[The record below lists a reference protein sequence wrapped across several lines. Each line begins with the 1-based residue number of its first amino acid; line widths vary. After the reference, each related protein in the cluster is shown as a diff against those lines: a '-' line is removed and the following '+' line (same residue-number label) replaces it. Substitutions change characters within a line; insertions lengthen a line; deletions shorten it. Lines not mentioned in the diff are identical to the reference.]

1 MTGNQLLDE
10 ATPGMGHNQPPL
22 RERLAEASAP
32 LAARL
37 KELTDIAASAVII
50 DDPSC
55 AKVVDLLGLFRA
67 HLKIVEAEHAAE
79 SKPYDDAVATIAGVY
94 DPIRRSLAV
103 VIGANAR
110 EGLRGMITAY
120 EAKRQ
125 AAAEAERRRLAEE
138 QRIRDAEAAAARRK
152 LEEKREAGSA
162 GVADELA
169 VLRAEDEAARLGQR
183 AEAIRPVPIRG
194 NLGNVG
200 VTRQPVVEVTDLRIL
215 CGWLLKSPIRP
226 SLEEACLQII
236 RRYVRHNIGVSQ
248 IEARGVDI
256 PGIEVKIERVAAV
269 R

>member
-22 RERLAEASAP
+22 GERLADQTRP
-32 LAARL
+32 LFERL
-37 KELTDIAASAVII
+37 GELSLAINSAVII
-50 DDPSC
+50 DDASC
-55 AKVVDLLGLFRA
+55 AKTVDLLGLCRA
-67 HLKIVEAEHAAE
+67 HLKTVTTEHEAEAL
-79 SKPYDDAVATIAGVY
+79 PYKQALDTITGVY
-94 DPIRRSLAV
+94 RPIEQQLAAY
-103 VIGANAR
+103 IGANAR
-110 EGLRGMITAY
+110 EGLRGMITVY

-125 AAAEAERRRLAEE
+125 AAADAEKARLAEE
-138 QRIRDAEAAAARRK
+138 QRIRDAEAAEARRK

-169 VLRAEDEAARLGQR
+169 VLQAEDEAARLGQR

-200 VTRQPVVEVTDLRIL
+200 VTRQPVVAIVDLRKL
-215 CGWLLKSPIRP
+215 CGWLLKSPIRA

-236 RRYVRHNIGVSQ
+236 RRWVRHNIGVSQ
-248 IEARGVDI
+248 IEARGCDI